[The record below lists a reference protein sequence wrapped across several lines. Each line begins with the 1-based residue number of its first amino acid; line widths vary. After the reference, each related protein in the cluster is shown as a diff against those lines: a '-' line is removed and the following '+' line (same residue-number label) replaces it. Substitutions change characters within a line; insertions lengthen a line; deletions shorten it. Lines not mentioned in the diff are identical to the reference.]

1 MKDCIQVD
9 RIISLDGNG
18 SPPVSI
24 FIDES
29 GLISGIEAMGSEPV
43 DCRLRDRR
51 GYTAL
56 PLLADCHVH
65 LGISDD
71 LTESPDFH
79 RLDFI
84 NGQLRNYLECG
95 IGHVHSLGTDQP
107 WLQEELD
114 RRRASKDYKQV
125 GIGYSAGIG
134 FGALGGWPPEL
145 TLPVPRFRPGT
156 PEEGR
161 EQVRQLAKGGTS
173 TLKIW
178 IEDFG
183 GRVPKLPLPVARA
196 VIDEAGRHGI
206 TTFAHI
212 FFLKDAAD
220 LVNAGI
226 HVLAH
231 SIRDTLADPQ
241 FAGEMAE
248 KGVIL
253 VPTFAREDAEL
264 AFAQE
269 DNLYFE
275 NSLFQ
280 KAAGDHLNS
289 LRKLRTDGTRT
300 LDELHRKRD
309 LALKN
314 FQTLTAAGVQVCLGT
329 DSGFKMKLGGFSLHR
344 ELEMMS
350 SAGFFASASLRT
362 GLGNNRKLF
371 AGQMTAIAP
380 GERASFCLV
389 KGNPL
394 QNISDTQRISE
405 IWFEGELLTQ

>member
-1 MKDCIQVD
+1 MRMKDCIQVD
-9 RIISLDGNG
+9 RIIGLDGNG

-24 FIDES
+24 VIDES
-29 GLISGIEAMGSEPV
+29 GFISGVEARGNEPA
-43 DCRLRDRR
+43 DCRLRDRS

-71 LTESPDFH
+71 VTESPDFH

-114 RRRASKDYKQV
+114 RRHVRRDYQQV

-134 FGALGGWPPEL
+134 FGVRGGWPPEM
-145 TLPVPRFRPGT
+145 TSPIPRFRPGT

-161 EQVRQLAKGGTS
+161 ERVRQLAKSGTR

-178 IEDFG
+178 VDDFG
-183 GRVPKLPLPVARA
+183 GRVPKLSSLIARA
-196 VIDEAGRHGI
+196 IIDKAGHHGI

-220 LVNAGI
+220 LVDAGI

-231 SIRDTLADPQ
+231 SIRDTQAGPQ

-269 DNLYFE
+269 DNHYFE

-280 KAAGDHLNS
+280 KAAADHLSS
-289 LRKLRTDGTRT
+289 LRKLRTEGTGPWTNYIVNGTWLSRT
-300 LDELHRKRD
+300 SKH
-309 LALKN
+309 
-314 FQTLTAAGVQVCLGT
+314 
-329 DSGFKMKLGGFSLHR
+329 
-344 ELEMMS
+344 
-350 SAGFFASASLRT
+350 
-362 GLGNNRKLF
+362 
-371 AGQMTAIAP
+371 
-380 GERASFCLV
+380 
-389 KGNPL
+389 
-394 QNISDTQRISE
+394 
-405 IWFEGELLTQ
+405 